1 MPRVFHE
8 VMMQQA
14 DALAKTLVTHEP
26 HATAV
31 FFVVVA
37 LLLAASALLSHA
49 SQRLRVP
56 VNLVF
61 LLIGILAGSEG
72 IGGIAFNDYQFAFR
86 AGSAALALILFDGG
100 LNTPVDTLRRS
111 IAPAGLLA
119 TVGVLGTVCI
129 VAVVAHQLG
138 LPWSASFLLG
148 AIVSSTDAAAV
159 YSVLRSSGIQLKHRV
174 GGTLEVESG
183 INDPVAVILTTL
195 LTQHLLGAENLS
207 ATHVVLS
214 LVREIVIGVGCGL
227 AIGTGARWIITRARL
242 PASGLYSVMTLATA
256 LFAFSLPTLVHG
268 SGFLGVYV
276 AAVALGAGRVPY
288 ASALRRIHDA
298 LAWLGQVAMFLMLG
312 LLVYPSQLLDAAWIG
327 TIVGLALALV
337 ARPLMAVI
345 CLAPLRFPRNDI
357 LYVGWV
363 GLRGAVPIILALFP
377 VLAAAPGAY
386 RIFNIVFFIV
396 VLNAILPGATVSW
409 ITRKLSLESTE
420 PPPSAAVL
428 TVESFDQ
435 LDGELLS
442 YYVDEALPVAGM
454 TLNDLPF
461 PEGAAVTMIVRGR
474 ELIAPKGSTRLEVGD
489 HAYVLAKP
497 GAREMV
503 QLLFGRPETS

>member
-1 MPRVFHE
+1 MLQPAVLPHP
-8 VMMQQA
+8 
-14 DALAKTLVTHEP
+14 LPPSEP

-37 LLLAASALLSHA
+37 VLLAASALLSHA
-49 SQRLRVP
+49 SQRLRLP
-56 VNLVF
+56 AGLIF
-61 LLIGILAGSEG
+61 LALGIAAGSEG
-72 IGGIAFNDYQFAFR
+72 IGGIAFDDFGFAFR

-119 TVGVLGTVCI
+119 TAGVMGTMCI
-129 VAVVAHQLG
+129 VAFVANQLG

-159 YSVLRSSGIQLKHRV
+159 FSVLRSSGIQLKHRV

-183 INDPVAVILTTL
+183 INDPVAVILTMMLTRQL
-195 LTQHLLGAENLS
+195 LSTES
-207 ATHVVLS
+207 VS
-214 LVREIVIGVGCGL
+214 LWYMGLDLAREIVIGAGCGV
-227 AIGTGARWIITRARL
+227 AIGRGARWLISRVRL
-242 PASGLYSVMTLATA
+242 PASGLYSVITLATA
-256 LFAFSLPTLVHG
+256 LFAFSLPTLIGG

-288 ASALRRIHDA
+288 ASALRRIHDS

-327 TIVGLALALV
+327 TIVGLALTLV
-337 ARPLMAVI
+337 ARPVMAVL

-363 GLRGAVPIILALFP
+363 GLRGAVPIILAIFP
-377 VLAAAPGAY
+377 VLAGAPGAY

-396 VLNAILPGATVSW
+396 VLNAFLPGATVSW
-409 ITRKLSLESTE
+409 VTRWLSLESDE
-420 PPPSAAVL
+420 PPLSEAVL
-428 TVESFDQ
+428 TVESFDE

-474 ELIAPKGSTRLEVGD
+474 ELIAPKGATRLEVGD
-489 HAYVLAKP
+489 HAYVLTKR
-497 GAREMV
+497 GDVELV
-503 QLLFGRPETS
+503 QLLFGRPESS